1 MDKDYKL
8 GVVYGLGAYLMWGV
22 LPIYWKLLHEVPA
35 LEILASRFIW
45 SAVFV
50 GLLLC
55 LMGKLQMFLEETK
68 GVFSTWKTGLTMLAA
83 AITIS
88 FNWGIFIWAVED
100 GRIVETSMG
109 YYINPLVSVLF
120 GMLFLGE
127 RLNKLQVIAVICAC
141 IGIGA
146 MIVKNGSLPW
156 VSVSLAATFAFY
168 GLLKKIIKVN
178 ALTSIMLETLILS
191 PVAIGYLLHLSSN
204 GGNSY
209 ETCGAGTIALMMGA
223 GAVTATPLIFF
234 TNCAKL
240 LPLKMVGFMQYIA
253 PTISLLIGVFMY
265 GEAFTFTH
273 AIAFGCIWT
282 GLAFFI
288 CSQLQT
294 K

>member
-1 MDKDYKL
+1 MDRDYKL
-8 GVVYGLGAYLMWGV
+8 GVIYGLGAYLMWGV
-22 LPIYWKLLHEVPA
+22 LPIYWKLLHQVPA
-35 LEILASRFIW
+35 LQILASRFIW

-50 GLLLC
+50 AILLC
-55 LMGKLQMFLEETK
+55 LMGKLKMFIEETK
-68 GVFSTWKTGLTMLAA
+68 GVFSTWRTGLTMLAA

-120 GMLFLGE
+120 GMVFLGE
-127 RLNKLQVIAVICAC
+127 RLDKLQIIAVLCAC
-141 IGIGA
+141 LGISV
-146 MIVKNGSLPW
+146 MIIKNGSLPW

-178 ALTSIMLETLILS
+178 ALTSIMLETLLIS
-191 PVAIGYLLHLSSN
+191 PLAIGYLLHLSNN

-209 ETCGAGTIALMMGA
+209 EICGMGVIALLMGA
-223 GAVTATPLIFF
+223 GAVTATPLILF

-265 GEAFTFTH
+265 NEAFTFIH

-288 CSQLQT
+288 CSQLRV

>member
-8 GVVYGLGAYLMWGV
+8 GVIYGLGAYLMWGV

-50 GLLLC
+50 GLLLS
-55 LMGKLQMFLEETK
+55 LMGKLQMFIEETK

-120 GMLFLGE
+120 GMVFLGE
-127 RLNKLQVIAVICAC
+127 RLNKLQIIAVICAC
-141 IGIGA
+141 IGIGV

-204 GGNSY
+204 GANSY

-288 CSQLQT
+288 CSQLRA

>member
-1 MDKDYKL
+1 MDKGYKL
-8 GVVYGLGAYLMWGV
+8 GIVYGLGAYLMWGV
-22 LPIYWKLLHEVPA
+22 LPIYWKLLHQVPA
-35 LEILASRFIW
+35 MEILASRFIW

-50 GLLLC
+50 GLLLF
-55 LMGKLQMFLEETK
+55 LMGKLKMFIEETK
-68 GVFSTWKTGLTMLAA
+68 GVFSTWRTGLTMLAA

-120 GMLFLGE
+120 GMVFLGE
-127 RLNKLQVIAVICAC
+127 RLDKLQIIAVICAC
-141 IGIGA
+141 LGIGA
-146 MIVKNGSLPW
+146 MIIKNGSLPW

-178 ALTSIMLETLILS
+178 ALTSIMLETLLLS
-191 PVAIGYLLHLSSN
+191 PLALGYLFHLSKN

-209 ETCGAGTIALMMGA
+209 ESCGMGTIALLMGA
-223 GAVTATPLIFF
+223 GAVTATPLILF
-234 TNCAKL
+234 TNCAKM

-273 AIAFGCIWT
+273 VIAFGCIWT

-288 CSQLQT
+288 CSQLRT

>member
-8 GVVYGLGAYLMWGV
+8 GIAYGLGAYLLWGV
-22 LPIYWKLLHEVPA
+22 LPIYWKLLHQVPA

-45 SAVFV
+45 SAAFV
-50 GLLLC
+50 AILLC
-55 LMGKLQMFLEETK
+55 FMGKLRMFVEETK

-83 AITIS
+83 AVTIS

-120 GMLFLGE
+120 GMVFLGE
-127 RLNKLQVIAVICAC
+127 RLDKLQVIAVICAC
-141 IGIGA
+141 LGIGT
-146 MIVKNGSLPW
+146 MIIKNGSLPW

-178 ALTSIMLETLILS
+178 ALTSIMLETLLIS
-191 PVAIGYLLHLSSN
+191 PLAVGYLLHLSNN

-209 ETCGAGTIALMMGA
+209 ESCSMGVIALLMGA
-223 GAVTATPLIFF
+223 GAVTATPLILF

-240 LPLKMVGFMQYIA
+240 LPLKMVGFMQYLA
-253 PTISLLIGVFMY
+253 PTISLLIGVFIY
-265 GEAFTFTH
+265 NEAFTFTH
-273 AIAFGCIWT
+273 VIAFGCIWT

-288 CSQLQT
+288 CSQLRA

>member
-8 GVVYGLGAYLMWGV
+8 GIAYGLGAYLLWGV
-22 LPIYWKLLHEVPA
+22 LPIYWKLLHQVPA

-45 SAVFV
+45 SAAFV
-50 GLLLC
+50 AILLC
-55 LMGKLQMFLEETK
+55 FMGKLQMFVEETK

-120 GMLFLGE
+120 GMVFLGE
-127 RLNKLQVIAVICAC
+127 RLDKLQVIAVICAC
-141 IGIGA
+141 LGIGT
-146 MIVKNGSLPW
+146 MIIKNGSLPW

-178 ALTSIMLETLILS
+178 ALTSIMLETLLIS
-191 PVAIGYLLHLSSN
+191 PLAVGYLLHLSNN

-209 ETCGAGTIALMMGA
+209 ESCSMGVIALLMGA
-223 GAVTATPLIFF
+223 GAVTATPLILF

-240 LPLKMVGFMQYIA
+240 LPLKMVGFMQYLA
-253 PTISLLIGVFMY
+253 PTISLLIGVFIY
-265 GEAFTFTH
+265 NEAFTFTH
-273 AIAFGCIWT
+273 VIAFGCIWT

-288 CSQLQT
+288 CSQLRA